1 MAATII
7 SIALRRQIAA
17 AIATT
22 LGIGLVPQLGYA
34 EPAHGIAMIGEP
46 ALPADFD
53 HLPYVN
59 ADAPKGGKITYGV
72 VGTFDSLNPMIVQGG
87 LTSARGLSS
96 DPLLGN
102 LVFESLLMRSADEP
116 FTLYGFIAETV
127 ETPPDRSWVEF
138 TISAEAKFSD
148 GQPVTVDDVI
158 FSLELLRDKGRPNYR
173 SYYSK
178 VERIERIGDRGVR
191 FHIENADDREL
202 PLILGLMPVLPKH
215 AVNPDIFD
223 KSTLKTPIGTGPY
236 VVAEV
241 SAPDYVVY
249 KRNPDYW
256 AKDLPIKRGFD
267 NYDEI
272 RVDYYRDANSM
283 FEAFKKGLYQINPE
297 GDPAQWNTA
306 YDFPAVKDGRVI
318 KEAFKTGTPKG
329 MSGFVFNT
337 RRPIFADPAVRKAL
351 AELFDFEWVNHNL
364 YYDAYVRAAGYFN
377 DSDLSSIG
385 RPADER
391 EKALLAPFPGV
402 VAPDVMDG
410 TYKPTV
416 SDGSGADRK
425 VLREA
430 LSELQAAGYELNDK
444 NTLVNK
450 TTGQPLAFEVLVT
463 TKEDERMALAYQRTL
478 DRIGIK
484 ATIRS
489 VDAAQF
495 QQRRQTFDF
504 DMTRMTWAASLSPG
518 NEQNFRWSQAAA
530 DTEGSFNLPGAKQP
544 AIDAMIQAML
554 AAPTREDFVAAVR
567 ALDRVLISGYY
578 VVPLL
583 YLPESWIAR
592 WNTVEHPEKTALTGP
607 RLETWYAAGQ

>member
-1 MAATII
+1 MAATIL
-7 SIALRRQIAA
+7 SIALRRQVAAVIAA
-17 AIATT
+17 T
-22 LGIGLVPQLGYA
+22 LGLGLVPQLGHA
-34 EPAHGIAMIGEP
+34 EPAHGIAMIGDP
-46 ALPADFD
+46 ALPAGFD

-59 ADAPKGGKITYGV
+59 PDAPKGGKITYGV

-102 LVFESLLMRSADEP
+102 LVFESLLARSADEP

-138 TISAEAKFSD
+138 TINPKATFSD

-178 VERIERIGDRGVR
+178 VERIERVGERGVR
-191 FHIENADDREL
+191 FHIENANDREL

-215 AVNPDIFD
+215 AVNPETFD
-223 KSTLKTPIGTGPY
+223 KSTLATPIGTGPY

-241 SAPDYVVY
+241 RAPNFVVY

-267 NYDEI
+267 NFDEI
-272 RVDYYRDANSM
+272 RVDYYRDATSM
-283 FEAFKKGLYQINPE
+283 FEAFKKGLYQVNPE

-306 YDFPAVKDGRVI
+306 YDFPAVKDGRVV

-337 RRPIFADPAVRKAL
+337 RRDVFADPAVRGAL
-351 AELFDFEWVNHNL
+351 ADLFDFEWVNHNL
-364 YYDAYVRAAGYFN
+364 YYDAYVRSAGYFN
-377 DSDLSSIG
+377 DSELSSVG

-391 EKALLAPFPGV
+391 EKALLAPYPGIV
-402 VAPDVMDG
+402 RDDVMDG
-410 TYKPTV
+410 TYRPAVT
-416 SDGSGADRK
+416 DGSGADRK
-425 VLREA
+425 VLRAA
-430 LSELQAAGYELNDK
+430 LSTLQDAGYELDSS

-450 TTGQPLAFEVLVT
+450 STGKPLAFEILVT
-463 TKEDERMALAYQRTL
+463 TKEDERLALAYQRTL
-478 DRIGIK
+478 GRIGIT
-484 ATIRS
+484 ATIRT

-504 DMTRMTWAASLSPG
+504 DMTRMSWAASLSPG

-530 DTEGSFNLPGAKQP
+530 DTEGSFNLPGAKLA

-554 AAPTREDFVAAVR
+554 SAPSREDFVAAVR
-567 ALDRVLISGYY
+567 ALDRILISGNY
-578 VVPLL
+578 VVPLF
-583 YLPESWIAR
+583 YLPESWIAH
-592 WNTVEHPEKTALTGP
+592 WTTVARPETTALTGP
-607 RLETWYAAGQ
+607 RLEAWYEAAP

>member
-7 SIALRRQIAA
+7 SIALRTPIAA
-17 AIATT
+17 AIAAT
-22 LGIGLVPQLGYA
+22 LGIGLVPQLGHA
-34 EPAHGIAMIGEP
+34 EPAHGIAMISDP

-59 ADAPKGGKITYGV
+59 PDAPKGGKITYGV
-72 VGTFDSLNPMIVQGG
+72 VGTFDSLNPNIVQGG
-87 LTSARGLSS
+87 LTSARGLGA
-96 DPLLGN
+96 DPLFGN

-116 FTLYGFIAETV
+116 FTLYGFIAESV

-138 TISAEAKFSD
+138 TISPRAKFSD

-158 FSLELLRDKGRPNYR
+158 FSLELLRDKGRPNHR

-178 VERIERIGDRGVR
+178 VERIERVGERGVR

-215 AVNPDIFD
+215 AIDPDTFD
-223 KSTLKTPIGTGPY
+223 KSTLRPPIGTGPY

-241 SAPDYVVY
+241 SAPNYIVY
-249 KRNPDYW
+249 RRNPDYW

-267 NYDEI
+267 NFDEI

-283 FEAFKKGLYQINPE
+283 FEAFKKGLYQVNPE

-306 YDFPAVKDGRVI
+306 YDFPAVKDGRVV
-318 KEAFKTGTPKG
+318 KETFKTGTPKG

-351 AELFDFEWVNHNL
+351 ADVFDFEWVNHNL

-377 DSDLSSIG
+377 DSELSSIG

-391 EKALLAPFPGV
+391 EKTLLAPFPGV
-402 VAPDVMDG
+402 VAPEVMDG
-410 TYKPTV
+410 TYTPSV
-416 SDGSGADRK
+416 SDGTGADRK
-425 VLREA
+425 VLRQA
-430 LSELQAAGYELNDK
+430 LSELQAAGYELSDK
-444 NTLVNK
+444 NTLVK
-450 TTGQPLAFEVLVT
+450 KDTGQPLAFEILVT
-463 TKEDERMALAYQRTL
+463 TKEDERLALAYQRTL

-530 DTEGSFNLPGAKQP
+530 DAEGSFNLPGARQP

-578 VVPLL
+578 VVPLF
-583 YLPESWIAR
+583 YLPETWIAR
-592 WNTVEHPEKTALTGP
+592 WNTVEHPEVTALTGP
-607 RLETWYAAGQ
+607 RLETWYAAP